1 MCTVTFVTGKNG
13 YALGMNRDEK
23 LSRPAALP
31 IAIHRLSGRNALF
44 PSEVSGGAW
53 IGVNDAGASFALIN
67 WYRVPNRVEGQP
79 VSRGEIVRTALALD
93 SPELMSNP
101 PGLDLHRV
109 NPFRLL
115 GVFLAQNAVY
125 EWRWDLHNFERIAH
139 RWETNAWF
147 SSGFD
152 EPGAQR
158 ARGGAFRAA
167 LHETAA
173 GSLSWLR
180 RLHASHLPECGPY
193 SVCMHRSDAAT
204 VSYSEIEVDQGAANM
219 RYVAGAPCGNG
230 VSSKG
235 QLSLQL

>member
-1 MCTVTFVTGKNG
+1 MCSVTFVARQNG

-31 IAIHRLSGRNALF
+31 IANHRLNGRKALF
-44 PSEVSGGAW
+44 PSEASGGAW
-53 IGVNDAGASFALIN
+53 IGVNHAGVSFALIN
-67 WYRVPNRVEGQP
+67 WYRAPDRVKDQP
-79 VSRGEIVRTALALD
+79 VSRGKVVRAALSLD
-93 SPELMSNP
+93 PSDPMSTL

-109 NPFRLL
+109 NPFRLI

-125 EWRWDLHNFERIAH
+125 EWRWDLHKFERIAH

-152 EPGAQR
+152 EPGAER
-158 ARGGAFRAA
+158 TRRDAFRAA
-167 LHETAA
+167 LNETSA

-180 RLHASHLPECGPY
+180 RLHASHRPDCGPY

-219 RYVAGAPCGNG
+219 RYVAGAPCRNG
-230 VSSKG
+230 RSSSG
-235 QLSLQL
+235 QLLLR

>member
-1 MCTVTFVTGKNG
+1 MCTVTFVARQKG

-23 LSRPAALP
+23 LNRRAALP
-31 IAIHRLSGRNALF
+31 IALHRLNGRNALF
-44 PSEVSGGAW
+44 PSEASGGAW
-53 IGVNDAGASFALIN
+53 IGVNNAGASFALIN
-67 WYRVPNRVEGQP
+67 WYRVPDQVACQP
-79 VSRGEIVRTALALD
+79 ISRGEIVRAALSLD
-93 SPELMSNP
+93 SPELMSTP

-109 NPFRLL
+109 NPFRLV
-115 GVFLAQNAVY
+115 GVFLSQNAVY
-125 EWRWDLHNFERIAH
+125 EWRWDQHKFERIAH

-158 ARGGAFRAA
+158 TRGEAFGAA
-167 LHETAA
+167 LHESSA

-219 RYVAGAPCGNG
+219 RYVAGAPCSNG
-230 VSSKG
+230 VSSSG
-235 QLSLQL
+235 QLSMR